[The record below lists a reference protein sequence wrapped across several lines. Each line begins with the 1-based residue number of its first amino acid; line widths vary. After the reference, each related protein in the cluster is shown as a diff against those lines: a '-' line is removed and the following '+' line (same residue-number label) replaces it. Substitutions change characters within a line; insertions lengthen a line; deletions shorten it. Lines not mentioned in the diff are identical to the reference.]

1 MSSSLTTSLVGV
13 AFTLAAILVQLGR
26 VLQRADQNE
35 ASLKELKE
43 RREKELKPQADLI
56 AAVHQRTHDLS
67 SAIQGVSAHHTLL
80 ESRIAHAEAA
90 GAELRHRQSGSAS
103 ELRAVL
109 AEVLDRLAR
118 VETAMAHSSPP
129 SLPAEAVALSPS
141 RTSPARRGA
150 PHTLAGT
157 PPRR

>member
-1 MSSSLTTSLVGV
+1 MSSSLTTSLIGV

-56 AAVHQRTHDLS
+56 AAVHQRTHELS
-67 SAIQGVSAHHTLL
+67 SAIQAASAQHALL

-90 GAELRHRQSGSAS
+90 GAELRHRQSGSAT

-118 VETAMAHSSPP
+118 VETALAHSSLPP
-129 SLPAEAVALSPS
+129 LPADAVALSPS

-150 PHTLAGT
+150 PHTLAGI

>member
-13 AFTLAAILVQLGR
+13 ALTLAAILVQLGR

-56 AAVHQRTHDLS
+56 AAVHQRTHELS
-67 SAIQGVSAHHTLL
+67 SAIQAASAHHTLL
-80 ESRIAHAEAA
+80 ESRVAHAEAA

-129 SLPAEAVALSPS
+129 LPAEAVALSPS
-141 RTSPARRGA
+141 RTSAARRGA
-150 PHTLAGT
+150 PHSLAGT

>member
-1 MSSSLTTSLVGV
+1 MSSSLTTSLIG
-13 AFTLAAILVQLGR
+13 AALTLAAILVQLGR
-26 VLQRADQNE
+26 VLQRADQGE

-43 RREKELKPQADLI
+43 RRERELKPQADLI
-56 AAVHQRTHDLS
+56 AAVQQRTHELS
-67 SAIQGVSAHHTLL
+67 SAIQAASAHHALL
-80 ESRIAHAEAA
+80 ESRVAHAEAA
-90 GAELRHRQSGSAS
+90 GAELRHRQGGSAS

-118 VETAMAHSSPP
+118 VETAMAHSSLPP
-129 SLPAEAVALSPS
+129 LLAEPAALSPS

-150 PHTLAGT
+150 PHSLAGT

>member
-1 MSSSLTTSLVGV
+1 MSSSLTTSLIGV

-43 RREKELKPQADLI
+43 RRERELKPQADLI
-56 AAVHQRTHDLS
+56 AAVHQRTHELS
-67 SAIQGVSAHHTLL
+67 SAIQAVSAQHTLL

-90 GAELRHRQSGSAS
+90 GAELRHRQGGSAN

-129 SLPAEAVALSPS
+129 PLPAEAVALSPS

-150 PHTLAGT
+150 AHSLAGI